1 MGGERGRGP
10 RDKKKKST
18 WAVLSLLGWS
28 SLSGR
33 VVFSLS
39 CGRVD
44 KPRLL
49 PLVFSLRTRW
59 TEKGILGFWSRS
71 FLFPGESS
79 GARGGPSS
87 RTLVVSFHRAVIVDS
102 RVGHTSR
109 RSSTTTECE
118 WAPGRAP
125 ILPRL
130 GPNER
135 PYRDD
140 ATGKFLF
147 LFLWVYV

>member
-1 MGGERGRGP
+1 MGGSLSWGGSLS
-10 RDKKKKST
+10 D
-18 WAVLSLLGWS
+18 WAVL
-28 SLSGR
+28 LSGR
-33 VVFSLS
+33 VE
-39 CGRVD
+39 

-49 PLVFSLRTRW
+49 PLSFGTRW
-59 TEKGILGFWSRS
+59 TEKGSWGSSPVL
-71 FLFPGESS
+71 LFPWWRVL
-79 GARGGPSS
+79 AHAVDP
-87 RTLVVSFHRAVIVDS
+87 HRVPWWCLFIERS
-102 RVGHTSR
+102 
-109 RSSTTTECE
+109 SSTTTECE
-118 WAPGRAP
+118 RAPGRAP